1 MEKFGISLKLI
12 GGFSEK
18 VSLVFLWSTEKDRK
32 AKIRKG
38 FSLYN
43 KMCDIL
49 FGLGSIKFYISKK

>member
-18 VSLVFLWSTEKDRK
+18 VSLVFLWSIKKDRK

-38 FSLYN
+38 FSPYN
-43 KMCDIL
+43 KMCEFL
-49 FGLGSIKFYISKK
+49 FCLVSFKFYISKK